1 MISKGRIIMEHY
13 SAAHE
18 TSPTSQSDLAEG
30 FRQMTAD
37 REREAEAEEW
47 AEALIADVVPDEG

>member
-1 MISKGRIIMEHY
+1 MEHY

-30 FRQMTAD
+30 YRQMTAD

-47 AEALIADVVPDEG
+47 AEALIADVAPDEG